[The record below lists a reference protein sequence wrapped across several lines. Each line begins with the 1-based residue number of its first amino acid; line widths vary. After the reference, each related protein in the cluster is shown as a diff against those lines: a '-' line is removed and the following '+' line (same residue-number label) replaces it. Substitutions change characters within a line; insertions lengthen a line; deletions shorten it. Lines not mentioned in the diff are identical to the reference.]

1 MEQSLENE
9 ESTDFPVDIYL
20 QSEMQSLQTE
30 MEALLSNSAVLADVL
45 QV

>member
-9 ESTDFPVDIYL
+9 ESTDFPGDIYL